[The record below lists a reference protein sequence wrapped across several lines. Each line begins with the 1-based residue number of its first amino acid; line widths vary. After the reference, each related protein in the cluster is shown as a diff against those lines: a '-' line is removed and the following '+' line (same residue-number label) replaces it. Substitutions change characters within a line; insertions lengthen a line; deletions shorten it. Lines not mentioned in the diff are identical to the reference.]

1 LNWAFTRPD
10 ELSLGDWHMSTVTLT
25 EEQQENLW
33 AKVHA
38 HLTQGGTLGELRGFT
53 EKEYEA
59 LFLVGHTLYGQKKY
73 ADAEQVFAFLVMN
86 NPYDRRFAQA
96 LGSAKQMLGQFA
108 DAIGYY
114 SVASMM
120 EMTDPVPTFHTA
132 ECLAALGHT
141 QDAMEAL
148 GFAIKH
154 CTKPE
159 HAKVKQRASGMLDI
173 LRASAAAAPAGDSK

>member
-1 LNWAFTRPD
+1 MTS
-10 ELSLGDWHMSTVTLT
+10 EILT
-25 EEQQENLW
+25 EAQQDQLW
-33 AKVHA
+33 AHVHA

-53 EKEYEA
+53 DKEYEA
-59 LFLVGHTLYGQKKY
+59 FFLVGHTLYGQKKY
-73 ADAEQVFAFLVMN
+73 AEAEQVFAFLVMN

-141 QDAMEAL
+141 PDAIEAL
-148 GFAIKH
+148 EFAIRH
-154 CTKPE
+154 ATKPQ
-159 HAKVKQRASGMLDI
+159 HANIKQRATGMLEI
-173 LRASAAAAPAGDSK
+173 LRASAEHSKSGAAP